1 MHFRKLDRGI
11 IFLEGNELG
20 CLRSFISLTLLV
32 ACLSLPVVIKGNREE
47 IFRMNKE
54 GYSGRCHVN
63 CNVKSKK
70 ELVMQ
75 RGERSTF

>member
-1 MHFRKLDRGI
+1 MHFGKLDKGI
-11 IFLEGNELG
+11 TFLEGDELG
-20 CLRSFISLTLLV
+20 CLRSFISLTLIV
-32 ACLSLPVVIKGNREE
+32 AYLSLQVVIKSKREE
-47 IFRMNKE
+47 MFRMNKE

-63 CNVKSKK
+63 CKVKSKK